1 LTGCDT
7 PRSLPNFHRSLIRK
21 VHHKRLVALA
31 IGAVGAASAAA
42 YFWSELAAER
52 EERMRLE
59 ARIAEL
65 EYARTSPAATL
76 PEAHPAEATTAKPQ
90 SQNPFAPRPSAR
102 AGIAGEPTEEKDPE
116 DTRRMLQAAR
126 EQPLRM
132 LQDPEYRDA
141 VRAQHRLNMQR
152 AYADLALFTNL
163 SDAETEQLFDL
174 LAEQAMRSMEQ
185 RPRFGRMRPPNEDDV
200 REMQRVF
207 EEQRKHNEAE
217 IAALLGPK
225 YNEWQQYQQDGWARA
240 QVSNLRQALAL
251 SDEPLRTEQVK
262 QLVDVI
268 AREQQQLAPRAQGLN
283 MGATGRPTA
292 EMMARWT
299 EERIQQTKQAHERIR
314 LAASSL
320 LSPSQY
326 EQLRRQQEQEIKLQE
341 LHARQQRARA
351 EAQARGEIPPDP
363 PMANALISVG
373 AP

>member
-1 LTGCDT
+1 M
-7 PRSLPNFHRSLIRK
+7 NK
-21 VHHKRLVALA
+21 VLVALA
-31 IGAVGAASAAA
+31 MGAVGTAV
-42 YFWSELAAER
+42 YCWSELSAER
-52 EERMRLE
+52 EQRMRLE

-65 EYARTSPAATL
+65 ERVRTSPVATQ
-76 PEAHPAEATTAKPQ
+76 PEPHAAEATVAKPQ
-90 SQNPFAPRPSAR
+90 PQNPFAARPSAR
-102 AGIAGEPTEEKDPE
+102 ARLTGEPTEKKDPE
-116 DTRRMLQAAR
+116 DARRMLQAAR
-126 EQPLRM
+126 EQQLRM

-152 AYADLALFTNL
+152 AYADLALFMNL
-163 SDAETEQLFDL
+163 TDAETEQLLDL
-174 LAEQAMRSMEQ
+174 LSEQAMRSMEQ
-185 RPRFGRMRPPNEDDV
+185 RPRFGRMGPPNEDDV
-200 REMQRVF
+200 REMQRAF
-207 EEQRKHNEAE
+207 EEQRKQNEAE

-225 YNEWQQYQQDGWARA
+225 YTEWQQYQQDGWARA

-268 AREQQQLAPRAQGLN
+268 AREQQQLAPRAQGSS

-299 EERIQQTKQAHERIR
+299 EERIEQTKQAHERIR
-314 LAASSL
+314 LAASSF
-320 LSPSQY
+320 LSASQY